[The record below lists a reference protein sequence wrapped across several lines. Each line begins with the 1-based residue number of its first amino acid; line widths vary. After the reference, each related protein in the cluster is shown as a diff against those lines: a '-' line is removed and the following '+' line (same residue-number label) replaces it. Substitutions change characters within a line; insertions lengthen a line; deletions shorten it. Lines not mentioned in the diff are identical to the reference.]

1 MAWIGLRLGAMAQ
14 QNLEQSVHS
23 TEHFSRDLVRD
34 YPDAAKH
41 LKALDLKVAR
51 LERLV
56 DDLRRRVELLES
68 DEEAV

>member
-1 MAWIGLRLGAMAQ
+1 MEQ
-14 QNLEQSVHS
+14 HSFQQSVHS
-23 TEHFSRDLVRD
+23 PEHLSKDLVRD

>member
-1 MAWIGLRLGAMAQ
+1 MAQ
-14 QNLEQSVHS
+14 HDLERGVQS
-23 TEHFSRDLVRD
+23 TEQLSRDLVRD

-56 DDLRRRVELLES
+56 DDLRRRVELLEA
-68 DEEAV
+68 DKQTV

>member
-1 MAWIGLRLGAMAQ
+1 MAQ
-14 QNLEQSVHS
+14 HEFQQSLQAS
-23 TEHFSRDLVRD
+23 AQLGRDLVRD

-68 DEEAV
+68 GAEAV

>member
-1 MAWIGLRLGAMAQ
+1 MAQ
-14 QNLEQSVHS
+14 HNLEQSIQSPDHL
-23 TEHFSRDLVRD
+23 SRDLVRD
-34 YPDAAKH
+34 YPEAAKH

-56 DDLRRRVELLES
+56 DDLRRRVELLEA

>member
-1 MAWIGLRLGAMAQ
+1 MAQ
-14 QNLEQSVHS
+14 HEFQQSVQPS
-23 TEHFSRDLVRD
+23 PQPGRDLVRD
-34 YPDAAKH
+34 HPDAAKH